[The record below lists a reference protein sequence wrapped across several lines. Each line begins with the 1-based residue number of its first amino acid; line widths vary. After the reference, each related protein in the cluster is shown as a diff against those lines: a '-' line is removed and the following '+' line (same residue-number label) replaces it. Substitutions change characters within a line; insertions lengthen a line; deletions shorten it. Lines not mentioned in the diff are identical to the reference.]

1 MRDNNQEMIMTKTKK
16 GALFAL
22 ALLPAAAFAQAAN
35 PAPMAREGTYEQT
48 LCFGGPAH
56 VISASDTDRYGT
68 YQLTGGTQSATK
80 AFDSMSM
87 ECIGT
92 FEMRSGAY
100 RHKGYCL
107 FQDASGDRF
116 HVADTATPQ
125 AYTVEM
131 LGGTGKFNG
140 ITGSATVI
148 RLGAMT
154 PVRQGTLQGCR
165 RVTGSYRLP

>member
-1 MRDNNQEMIMTKTKK
+1 MTNTTK

-35 PAPMAREGTYEQT
+35 PASMSREGSYEQT

-56 VISASDTDRYGT
+56 VVSASDTDRYGT
-68 YQLTGGTQSATK
+68 YQLTGGTQSANK
-80 AFDSMSM
+80 AFDSMSL

-92 FEMRSGAY
+92 FEMRSGGY
-100 RHKGYCL
+100 RHKGYCV
-107 FQDASGDRF
+107 FQDVSGDKF
-116 HVADTATPQ
+116 HGTDTATPQ
-125 AYTVEM
+125 AYTVEL
-131 LGGTGKFNG
+131 LGGTGKFKG
-140 ITGSATVI
+140 ITGSATVE

-165 RVTGSYRLP
+165 RITGSYKLP

>member
-1 MRDNNQEMIMTKTKK
+1 MKTTKK
-16 GALFAL
+16 RALSAL
-22 ALLPAAAFAQAAN
+22 VLLAAASAIAQAAN
-35 PAPMAREGTYEQT
+35 PAPMPREGTYEQT

-80 AFDSMSM
+80 AFDSMSL

-100 RHKGYCL
+100 RHKGYCI
-107 FQDASGDRF
+107 FQDASGDKF
-116 HVADTATPQ
+116 HVADSATPQ
-125 AYTVEM
+125 AYAAEL

-140 ITGSATVI
+140 ITGNATI
-148 RLGAMT
+148 ERLGAMT

-165 RVTGSYRLP
+165 RVSGRYKLP

>member
-1 MRDNNQEMIMTKTKK
+1 MKNMKK
-16 GALFAL
+16 NALLAL
-22 ALLPAAAFAQAAN
+22 ALLASAEAFAQAAN

-56 VISASDTDRYGT
+56 LISATDSDRYGT
-68 YQLTGGTQSATK
+68 YQLTGGTQSANK
-80 AFDSMSM
+80 AFDSMSL
-87 ECIGT
+87 ECIGA
-92 FEMRSGAY
+92 FEMRSNVY
-100 RHKGYCL
+100 RHKGYCV

-116 HVADTATPQ
+116 HATDTATPQ

-131 LGGTGKFNG
+131 LGGTGKFKG
-140 ITGSATVI
+140 ITGSATVE

-165 RVTGSYRLP
+165 RVTGSYKLP

>member
-1 MRDNNQEMIMTKTKK
+1 MTTTKI
-16 GALFAL
+16 GALVAL
-22 ALLPAAAFAQAAN
+22 AMLPAAGAIAQAAN
-35 PAPMAREGTYEQT
+35 PTPMAREGTYEQT

-56 VISASDTDRYGT
+56 VITASDTDRYGT
-68 YQLTGGTQSATK
+68 YQLTGGTQSANK
-80 AFDSMSM
+80 AFDSMSL

-92 FEMRSGAY
+92 FEMRSGVY
-100 RHKGYCL
+100 RHKGYCV
-107 FQDASGDRF
+107 FQDASGDKF

-140 ITGSATVI
+140 ITGSATVV

-165 RVTGSYRLP
+165 RVTGSYKLP

>member
-1 MRDNNQEMIMTKTKK
+1 MTNTKK
-16 GALFAL
+16 WALSAL
-22 ALLPAAAFAQAAN
+22 VLLAAADAFAQAAN

-56 VISASDTDRYGT
+56 MVSASDTDRYGT
-68 YQLTGGTQSATK
+68 YQVTGGTQSATK

-92 FEMRSGAY
+92 FEMRSGVY

-107 FQDASGDRF
+107 FQDASGDKF
-116 HVADTATPQ
+116 HVADSATPQ

-140 ITGSATVI
+140 ITGSATVV

-165 RVTGSYRLP
+165 RVTGSYKLP